1 MTNKSSARAMGIMAA
16 TAVAVVLFLIFCVVP
31 KLNP

>member
-1 MTNKSSARAMGIMAA
+1 MTNRSSARAVGIMAA

-31 KLNP
+31 RLSP